1 MHKVLGDKLWI
12 AILITPGL
20 FFFIFLICV
29 PIGVSVFYSF
39 TDWDGI
45 SSYKMIGFQNFIDI
59 FTADPVFWKAL
70 WHSLLLGILAII
82 IQHPIA
88 IFLAVLIQH
97 AGRLE
102 RPMRTILFIPSIIS
116 AFVTSQLWV
125 SIFSTQLG
133 LINRILDQVGL
144 SSWKQDWLG
153 DPSLSIFCIILVV
166 IWQGFGYGFL
176 LYYSGLKGIPKE
188 IHEAATVDGAST
200 FRYTVSISLPM
211 ITPIIRIAVVLAIIS
226 GFKQIETVYLMT
238 GGGPA
243 NNSQF
248 IAMYLYSK
256 AFREAL
262 YGYGNAISV
271 VFVTIC
277 LAITVILNKLIKKD
291 VGEY

>member
-1 MHKVLGDKLWI
+1 MHKVLGDKRWI
-12 AILITPGL
+12 ALLITPGL

-29 PIGVSVFYSF
+29 PICVSVFYSL
-39 TDWDGI
+39 TNWDGI
-45 SSYKMIGFQNFIDI
+45 SNYQMVGLQNYVEVL
-59 FTADPVFWKAL
+59 TADPVFWKAL
-70 WHSLLLGILAII
+70 WHSLLLGVLAII

-144 SSWKQDWLG
+144 SNWKQDWLG
-153 DPSLSIFCIILVV
+153 DPVLSILCIIFVV
-166 IWQGFGYGFL
+166 MWQGFGYGFL

-188 IHEAATVDGAST
+188 IHEAAIIDGAT
-200 FRYTVSISLPM
+200 TLRYTINISLPM
-211 ITPIIRIAVVLAIIS
+211 ITPIIRIAIVLAVIA

-271 VFVTIC
+271 LFVTIC
-277 LAITVILNKLIKKD
+277 LGITVVLNTIIKKD